1 MMTSRGGVGPSTRPA
16 VFDAFAGGAADE
28 ESVAPH
34 AAPDAI
40 VASAEIEITQAS
52 ARRSAVVL

>member
-1 MMTSRGGVGPSTRPA
+1 
-16 VFDAFAGGAADE
+16 VFEAFAGGAADE

-40 VASAEIEITQAS
+40 VASAKT
-52 ARRSAVVL
+52 AVR

>member
-1 MMTSRGGVGPSTRPA
+1 MMTSRGGVGPSMRPA
-16 VFDAFAGGAADE
+16 LFDAFAGGAADE

-40 VASAEIEITQAS
+40 VASVETAINRAS